1 MKKQLVWFPF
11 IMLLALL
18 IALVLPANVLAQ
30 QPYLFSVDKE
40 VVNVYWNSDG
50 TLSLDYLWAFTNQP
64 GAHAI
69 DFIDVGMPN
78 DNFDLST
85 AKADVDGKSVTVSK
99 SDYQGSGSGF
109 AVVMGSNSIPSNSS
123 GSVHVYIGKITGVL
137 YPDNGDSNYASAVF
151 DPTYFG
157 SQYVVG
163 NTNMA
168 VTFHLPPGVK
178 PSGTRWHK
186 SPSGFPSEPQTGI
199 DKEGYVIYTW
209 SNPSASGSTQY
220 KFGASFPKSYIP
232 DSAIQK
238 LYVPDN
244 SIPKSSA
251 PESDVVTA
259 PPILIG
265 SLFRILFWGV
275 IALIIVGIPARTV
288 IQTNRRKL
296 QYLPPKVSIEGH
308 GIKRGL
314 TAVEAAILM
323 EEPPDKVMT
332 MILFGVVRKGVAEVV
347 TRDPLQLNPIKDLEK
362 VKLHDYEISFLKA
375 FDLRDLMN
383 RRLAFGNMIDALTRL
398 VSEKMKGFSRKETIE
413 YYKQIMETAWRQVE
427 DANTPEIKSQKFE
440 ENLEWTI
447 LDKNYDDRTT
457 KVFTDP
463 ILVPSWWERYDP
475 TYTAPSSGL
484 SDHHASSSS
493 LPSSHKESSGSVALP
508 GADFSASVVKGVQ
521 SISSEIIEKIETS
534 LQIDSNTSSTASTS
548 ITDYFLSGFGKD
560 SGGSS
565 GSGGCACDCAGCAC
579 ACAGDGR

>member
-1 MKKQLVWFPF
+1 
-11 IMLLALL
+11 MLLALL

-50 TLSLDYLWAFTNQP
+50 TLSLDYLWVFTNQP

-69 DFIDVGMPN
+69 EFVDVGMPN

-109 AVVMGSNSIPSNSS
+109 AVVMGSNSIYA
-123 GSVHVYIGKITGVL
+123 GGKGAVHVYVGKITGML
-137 YPDNGDSNYASAVF
+137 APDDNDQDYASAVF
-151 DPTYFG
+151 APTWFDA
-157 SQYVVG
+157 QYVTG
-163 NTNMA
+163 STAFTMI
-168 VTFHLPPGVK
+168 FHLPPNIK
-178 PSGTRWHK
+178 PIEPRWHEA
-186 SPSGFPSEPQTGI
+186 PIGFPSEPQIAYDSKNRIT
-199 DKEGYVIYTW
+199 YTW
-209 SNPSASGSTQY
+209 YAQNSSVTGYHQ
-220 KFGASFPKSYIP
+220 FGASFPRT
-232 DSAIQK
+232 
-238 LYVPDN
+238 YVPVKTN
-244 SIPKSSA
+244 YQ
-251 PESDVVTA
+251 SDDA
-259 PPILIG
+259 SLIK
-265 SLFRILFWGV
+265 V
-275 IALIIVGIPARTV
+275 IVGLVGLGLVFIGFMIFYAR
-288 IQTNRRKL
+288 RDKERKM

-323 EEPPDKVMT
+323 EEPLDKVMT
-332 MILFGVVRKGVAEVV
+332 MILFGVVKKGVAEVV
-347 TRDPLQLNPIKDLEK
+347 TRDPLQLNAIEDREK
-362 VKLHDYEISFLKA
+362 VKLHRYESSFLKA

-427 DANTPEIKSQKFE
+427 DANTPEIKSQKFD

-534 LQIDSNTSSTASTS
+534 LQIDSNTSSTAPTS

-560 SGGSS
+560 SGGSNDS
-565 GSGGCACDCAGCAC
+565 GGGDSSGGGGGCACDCAGCAC